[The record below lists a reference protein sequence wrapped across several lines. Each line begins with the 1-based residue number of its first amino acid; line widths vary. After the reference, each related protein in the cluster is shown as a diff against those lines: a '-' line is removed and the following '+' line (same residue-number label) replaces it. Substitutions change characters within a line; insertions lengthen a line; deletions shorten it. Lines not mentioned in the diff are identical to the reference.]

1 MVFVKIILP
10 IFLIIASGVLF
21 AKTKGPDFKSISD
34 LTLYFFTPCLIF
46 SGLIK
51 GHEQLSSFLPRAIVF
66 MLLMTLFFWGISAV
80 FGRLLGLDARKTSAF
95 SLSTIMMNTGN
106 YGLPLVLFAFGKEGL
121 AYGVIV
127 LVLFTFPLGTLA
139 IYIASRGQASIRESL
154 LEIFKIPL
162 FHAVVLASLWRYFQL
177 PMPSVLLKSIDLVGQ
192 AAIPGLLMLLGMQL
206 SRTRIRGGA
215 LLLPV
220 LSSSSLRLI
229 LSPLV
234 AIALCSLLGIQG
246 LPRNVLILQTSTP
259 SAIIPLLYA
268 INYDTHPEMVAA
280 SIFVSTL
287 LSGVTLTLVLI
298 YLGAG

>member
-1 MVFVKIILP
+1 MVFVKILLP
-10 IFLIIASGVLF
+10 IFLIIALGVLF
-21 AKTKGPDFKSISD
+21 EKTKGPDFKSISD

-66 MLLMTLFFWGISAV
+66 MVLMTLFFWGLSAL
-80 FGRLLGLDARKTSAF
+80 FGHLTGLDARETSAF
-95 SLSTIMMNTGN
+95 SLATIMMNTGN

-121 AYGVIV
+121 AYAVIV

-139 IYIASRGQASIRESL
+139 VYIASRGQASIKESL

-162 FHAVVLASLWRYFQL
+162 FHAIILASIWRGFQL
-177 PMPSVLLKSIDLVGQ
+177 PLPAIALQAIDLVGQ

-206 SRTRIRGGA
+206 SRTRISGGV
-215 LLLPV
+215 LLPV
-220 LSSSSLRLI
+220 LGSSAFRLV

-234 AIALCSLLGIQG
+234 AIALCGFLNIHG
-246 LPRNVLILQTSTP
+246 LPRQVLILQTSTP

-268 INYDTHPEMVAA
+268 INYDTHPEIVAA
-280 SIFVSTL
+280 TIFVSTL
-287 LSGVTLTLVLI
+287 LSGVTLTGVLL
-298 YLGAG
+298 YLGVG

>member
-1 MVFVKIILP
+1 
-10 IFLIIASGVLF
+10 
-21 AKTKGPDFKSISD
+21 
-34 LTLYFFTPCLIF
+34 
-46 SGLIK
+46 
-51 GHEQLSSFLPRAIVF
+51 
-66 MLLMTLFFWGISAV
+66 MLLMTLFFWGVSAL
-80 FGRLLGLDARKTSAF
+80 FGRILGLDTRKTSAF

-162 FHAVVLASLWRYFQL
+162 FHAVVLASIWRYFQL
-177 PMPSVLLKSIDLVGQ
+177 PMPPVLLKSIDLVGQ

-206 SRTRIRGGA
+206 SRTSIRGGA
-215 LLLPV
+215 LLPV
-220 LSSSSLRLI
+220 LSSSGLRLI

-234 AIALCSLLGIQG
+234 AIALCALLGIQG

-268 INYDTHPEMVAA
+268 INYDTHPEIVAA
-280 SIFVSTL
+280 TIFVSTL

-298 YLGAG
+298 YLGVS

>member
-1 MVFVKIILP
+1 MVFVKILLP
-10 IFLIIASGVLF
+10 IFLIIALGVLF
-21 AKTKGPDFKSISD
+21 EKTKQPDFKSISD

-66 MLLMTLFFWGISAV
+66 MLLMTLFFWGISVV
-80 FGRLLGLDARKTSAF
+80 FGRILGLDTRETSAF

-139 IYIASRGQASIRESL
+139 IYIASRGQAPIRESL

-162 FHAVVLASLWRYFQL
+162 FHAVVLASIWRYFQL
-177 PMPSVLLKSIDLVGQ
+177 PMPSMILKSIDLVGQ
-192 AAIPGLLMLLGMQL
+192 AAIPGLLMFLGMQL
-206 SRTRIRGGA
+206 SRTSIRGGV
-215 LLLPV
+215 LLPV
-220 LSSSSLRLI
+220 LSSSGLRLI

-234 AIALCSLLGIQG
+234 AIALCAVLGIQG

-259 SAIIPLLYA
+259 AAIIPLLYA
-268 INYDTHPEMVAA
+268 INYDTHPEIVAA
-280 SIFVSTL
+280 TIFVSTL

-298 YLGAG
+298 YLGVS

>member
-1 MVFVKIILP
+1 MVFIKILLP
-10 IFLIIASGVLF
+10 IFLIIALGVGF
-21 AKTKGPDFKSISD
+21 EKVKHPDFKSISD

-66 MLLMTLFFWGISAV
+66 MLLLTLIFWGLSLL
-80 FGRLLGLDARKTSAF
+80 FGRFLGLDARGKSAF

-106 YGLPLVLFAFGKEGL
+106 YGLPLVLFAYGREGL

-139 IYIASRGQASIRESL
+139 VYIASRGQTAIKESL
-154 LEIFKIPL
+154 LEILKIPL
-162 FHAVVLASLWRYFQL
+162 FHAIVLASIWRYFQL
-177 PMPSVLLKSIDLVGQ
+177 PLPPVALKAIDMVGQ

-206 SRTRIRGGA
+206 SRTSFRGGA
-215 LLLPV
+215 LLPIC
-220 LSSSSLRLI
+220 SSSILRLVV
-229 LSPLV
+229 SPLV
-234 AIALCSLLGIQG
+234 AVALCVFLGIQG

-268 INYDTHPEMVAA
+268 INYDTHPEMVAGT
-280 SIFVSTL
+280 IFVSTL
-287 LSGVTLTLVLI
+287 LSGITLTLVLI
-298 YLGAG
+298 YLGVS

>member
-1 MVFVKIILP
+1 MVFVKILLP
-10 IFLIIASGVLF
+10 IFLIIALGVMF
-21 AKTKGPDFKSISD
+21 EKTKRPDFKSISD

-51 GHEQLSSFLPRAIVF
+51 GHEQLSSFLPRAIAF
-66 MLLMTLFFWGISAV
+66 MLLMTLFFWGVSAA
-80 FGRLLGLDARKTSAF
+80 FGRILGLDTRKTSAF

-162 FHAVVLASLWRYFQL
+162 FHAVVLASIWRYFQL
-177 PMPSVLLKSIDLVGQ
+177 PMPPVLLKSIDLVGQ

-206 SRTRIRGGA
+206 SRTSIRGGA
-215 LLLPV
+215 LLPV
-220 LSSSSLRLI
+220 LSSSGLRLI

-234 AIALCSLLGIQG
+234 AIGLCALLGIQG

-268 INYDTHPEMVAA
+268 INYDTHPEIVAA
-280 SIFVSTL
+280 TIFVSTL
-287 LSGVTLTLVLI
+287 LSGVTLTLLLI
-298 YLGAG
+298 YLGVS

>member
-1 MVFVKIILP
+1 MVFVKILLP
-10 IFLIIASGVLF
+10 IFLIIAFGVLF
-21 AKTKGPDFKSISD
+21 EKLKRPDFKSISD

-66 MLLMTLFFWGISAV
+66 MLLMTLFFWGVSAV

-121 AYGVIV
+121 AYGVII

-162 FHAVVLASLWRYFQL
+162 FHAVVLASIWRYFQL

-192 AAIPGLLMLLGMQL
+192 AAVPGLLMLLGMQL
-206 SRTRIRGGA
+206 SRTSIRVGT
-215 LLLPV
+215 LLPV
-220 LSSSSLRLI
+220 LSSSGLRLI
-229 LSPLV
+229 LSPLI
-234 AIALCSLLGIQG
+234 AIVLCSMLGIHG

-280 SIFVSTL
+280 TIFVSTL

-298 YLGAG
+298 YLGVG